1 MQLSAL
7 VPCVLLASPLAA
19 GATRSSRSAV
29 AAAGGAC
36 DWTIHYG
43 SWIATFEKQVYVK
56 KNEKSGVSGVQCL
69 EACCRD
75 PSCAGLALESSM
87 ESQCYKYAQ
96 VPAELSGQRGQPLA
110 QYVDAPRQ
118 PAWSVFVKATAAGAD
133 SRALPPSTLLR
144 EEEARVPALRS
155 VQEEAAVD
163 ARLRR
168 SLEPPH
174 VCEWTVYYDKW
185 IPSFQGGEYE
195 HNNAFG
201 GAHCLEACCED
212 PSCRGLALES
222 SEMYQCYKY
231 GTPPAAL
238 SGMRGEPLGDGN
250 WLRHRRTAWSIM
262 VKVEKPLLPAPPR
275 SERRPAGQE
284 GAPAATAWQWASL
297 LAHLMALVAMVAL
310 LVGSLT
316 TALQRVELAGKKLA
330 GSSRDPETAR
340 LLEVAGLPKAR
351 PSY

>member
-1 MQLSAL
+1 
-7 VPCVLLASPLAA
+7 VLLASPLAA

-43 SWIATFEKQVYVK
+43 SWIPTFEKRVYV
-56 KNEKSGVSGVQCL
+56 EKSGVSGVQCL

-75 PSCAGLALESSM
+75 PSCAGLQLESSM
-87 ESQCYKYAQ
+87 ESQCYKYAH
-96 VPAELSGQRGQPLA
+96 VPAELGGERGQPLA

-133 SRALPPSTLLR
+133 SRALSPSTLLR

-212 PSCRGLALES
+212 PSCKGLALES

-238 SGMRGEPLGDGN
+238 SGMHGEPLGDGA

-262 VKVEKPLLPAPPR
+262 VKVEKPLQLAPPR
-275 SERRPAGQE
+275 ARSGQE
-284 GAPAATAWQWASL
+284 EAPATAWQWASL
-297 LAHLMALVAMVAL
+297 LAHVMALVAMVAL

-316 TALQRVELAGKKLA
+316 TALQRVELAGKKLV
-330 GSSRDPETAR
+330 GGSRDPEVAR
-340 LLEVAGLPKAR
+340 LLEVAGLHKAR
-351 PSY
+351 PS